1 MAELRHT
8 VIYAKSCSSLKAIL
22 PVGGSFCIIRGC
34 SQFTG
39 LQLAAA
45 VVPLPVAEEG
55 NAQNATPTDEYS
67 VAA

>member
-1 MAELRHT
+1 M
-8 VIYAKSCSSLKAIL
+8 L
-22 PVGGSFCIIRGC
+22 PIGGSFCIIREC

-55 NAQNATPTDEYS
+55 DSQSATRADEYS